1 MMVDEVGKALHID
14 AKVSDQRLR
23 CVTVGVGCRDG
34 VGSAETEE
42 CLSLVVKLVP
52 FRMSAKV
59 VMIVEEENFLF
70 RSQSR
75 TIEVRSG
82 KSGNACPHD
91 NQVIVLG
98 DAYAIRNVLVFA
110 SCDRVELGNR
120 CGVISTKSGAQR
132 RRRRVATFLLW
143 GWGLAGAR
151 SVLMLNSGK
160 ETVGSAEGNCQSI

>member
-1 MMVDEVGKALHID
+1 MVDEVGKALHID

-34 VGSAETEE
+34 VGSTETEE

-75 TIEVRSG
+75 TIEVRGG
-82 KSGNACPHD
+82 KTGNACPHD
-91 NQVIVLG
+91 DQVIVLG
-98 DAYAIRNVLVFA
+98 NLYARRNVLVFA
-110 SCDRVELGNR
+110 SCDRVKLGNR
-120 CGVISTKSGAQR
+120 CWIISTQSGAQR
-132 RRRRVATFLLW
+132 RRRRIATFLLR
-143 GWGLAGAR
+143 GWGLGGAR
-151 SVLMLNSGK
+151 FVTTLSSGK
-160 ETVGSAEGNCQSI
+160 EPVGSAEGNCQSV